1 MKKVISILI
10 IAAVLG
16 ISFFIVDNVPSI
28 GDGTAVIMHDD
39 FILSFLGV
47 LAGFAIAIITFLF
60 ANLDQ
65 IRKSILANPKLNE
78 HTKANVRRSI
88 TYIYSELKQDTL
100 CMVIFLPVCL
110 LLIIVRDCP
119 EITFKI
125 NNISNYQ
132 IISSI
137 ELSILLLTFI
147 ALLDIVISLFNL
159 AKVSNQDFE
168 EDD

>member
-1 MKKVISILI
+1 
-10 IAAVLG
+10 
-16 ISFFIVDNVPSI
+16 
-28 GDGTAVIMHDD
+28 
-39 FILSFLGV
+39 
-47 LAGFAIAIITFLF
+47 
-60 ANLDQ
+60 
-65 IRKSILANPKLNE
+65 
-78 HTKANVRRSI
+78 
-88 TYIYSELKQDTL
+88 
-100 CMVIFLPVCL
+100 MVIFLPVCL

-125 NNISNYQ
+125 NNISKYQ